1 MLIEIFALGPL
12 LTNTVVVSCEEKHV
26 AAVIDPSFEAE
37 KTVLAYLKKKH
48 LKLEVILLTHSHW
61 DHIAGAKSLKDK
73 SRAPIYIHKL
83 DQGNLEKPG
92 SDNLPLLYA
101 IEGVKAD
108 HFVKDG
114 DEIKIG
120 TIKLKVIHTPG
131 HSPGSVCYFAE
142 KEKVLFSGDTLFQGT
157 MGALH
162 LPTSSAEK
170 MWPSL
175 KKLSLLPK
183 DTVVIP
189 GHGEKT
195 TIGKEVWLSKA
206 KEHFSSGF

>member
-12 LTNTVVVSCEEKHV
+12 LTNTIVVGCEKSRV

-61 DHIAGAKSLKDK
+61 DHIAGAKALKTK
-73 SRAPIYIHKL
+73 TGAPIYIHQL
-83 DQGNLEKPG
+83 DKGNLEKPG
-92 SDNLPLLYA
+92 SDDVPLLYK
-101 IEGVKAD
+101 IEGIKAD
-108 HFVKDG
+108 RFIQEG
-114 DEIKIG
+114 DEIKLGEIQ
-120 TIKLKVIHTPG
+120 LKVLHTPG
-131 HSPGSVCYFAE
+131 HTPGSVCYFAE
-142 KEKVLFSGDTLFQGT
+142 REKVLFSGDTLFQGT

-195 TIGKEVWLSKA
+195 TIGNEPWLSNA
-206 KEHFSSGF
+206 KKHFS